1 MTYLTDEHR
10 QLVRETIMRR
20 LRDDGVEAA
29 TAQRDRLSK
38 AAANLSAQAA
48 KRGWGE
54 HGQWPGDANRTY
66 SDLLYYVQQFDIIS
80 EAYR

>member
-1 MTYLTDEHR
+1 MTYLTDEHKSA
-10 QLVRETIMRR
+10 VRDTIMRR

-29 TAQRDRLSK
+29 TAQRDRLAR
-38 AAANLSAQAA
+38 AADNMAAMAA

-54 HGQWPGDANRTY
+54 HGQWPGDANRAY
-66 SDLLYYVQQFDIIS
+66 ADLRFYVQQFDILA